1 MPESELSRVTIPTP
15 PRSRGRKLAIFA
27 GLLLLMLACIAGS
40 YFYVTIAARNS
51 LRAALAETDRLD
63 PGWHIPELEAKR
75 TVIPDEQNSA
85 INCIN
90 AKSLQPPQW
99 PLWNS
104 PQAVQKEGLS
114 EDDARDFDSKLASL
128 KPPELLDQV
137 QAKMLRKEVDRAKK
151 SLQEL
156 YKIADKP
163 RGRYPITYTKDYIG
177 TLLPHTQN
185 TRWLANL
192 LAYDAILRAQEED
205 MAGACKAC
213 RCLIYCQRAIGDE
226 PTFIST
232 LVRIAIRQIALKKIE
247 RTLAQGQP
255 NDAMLTGLQQV
266 LEEEARE
273 PLFLIGARGE
283 RGMADGFLAAVQ
295 NGEVKMSWRQLRGMS
310 LGSGTGTVNEVF
322 EELRFRIAPGSLS
335 SDRAALLRFENQ
347 IVELAKLPVDEQF
360 ARFKS
365 LELDARKLP
374 LAARVLAPAYE
385 KLISAHQRDQAS
397 LRCAI
402 LLLAAE
408 RFRLAHKRW
417 PKDLSELVPAYIAR
431 VQLDPFDGQP
441 LRLRPFADGIAI
453 YSVSYDGQDNG
464 GNLSDNPMAKGTD
477 WGLRL
482 WDVAKRRQPPA
493 SSSASAGR

>member
-1 MPESELSRVTIPTP
+1 MQ
-15 PRSRGRKLAIFA
+15 
-27 GLLLLMLACIAGS
+27 
-40 YFYVTIAARNS
+40 
-51 LRAALAETDRLD
+51 AALAETDRLD
-63 PGWHIPELEAKR
+63 PGWRILELEAKR

-85 INCIN
+85 INLIN

-104 PQAVQKEGLS
+104 PQAAQKEGLS
-114 EDDARDFDSKLASL
+114 EEDARDFDSKLGSL

-137 QAKMLRKEVDRAKK
+137 QAKVLRKELERAKN
-151 SLQEL
+151 SLEEV
-156 YKIADKP
+156 YKIAGKP
-163 RGRYPITYTKDYIG
+163 RGRYPIAYTKDYIG

-185 TRWLANL
+185 TRLLANL
-192 LAYDAILRAQEED
+192 LTYDAILRAQDQD
-205 MAGACKAC
+205 MEGTCKAC

-226 PTFIST
+226 PTFVSW
-232 LVRIAIRQIALKKIE
+232 LVRIAIRQIAVTKIE

-255 NDAMLTGLQQV
+255 SEAMLAGLQQL
-266 LEEEARE
+266 LEEEAQE

-295 NGEVKMSWRQLRGMS
+295 NGEVKMSWRQLRGVS
-310 LGSGTGTVNEVF
+310 LGSGTGTANEVF

-347 IVELAKLPVDEQF
+347 IVELAKLPADEQF

-397 LRCAI
+397 LRCGI

-417 PKDLSELVPAYIAR
+417 PKDLSQLVPAYL
-431 VQLDPFDGQP
+431 VKVPLDPFDGR
-441 LRLRPFADGIAI
+441 RLRMQPFAEGITI

-482 WDVAKRRQPPA
+482 WDVAKRRQPPP